1 MNSNGCLLA
10 ILLLVLFIMMVI
22 LIKPYLNKNNVVT
35 DSDICIRIPF
45 LCCSYH
51 YPIYLSYFI
60 HNACFFMMQLYGD
73 Q

>member
-1 MNSNGCLLA
+1 MLACNSA
-10 ILLLVLFIMMVI
+10 ADVI
-22 LIKPYLNKNNVVT
+22 YHDGDPDKKPYLNKNNVVT